1 MLAYIRWSARSLVP
15 VFIRSQKVCVCSLRT
30 EINCTGGSVI
40 RHSHLHREH
49 PRSTFLDTFR
59 RFKFDGNPLQ
69 CWNCGGRDAT
79 KQLFCSKCKVLQ
91 RPEQSST
98 YFDIIGVAPTY
109 NVSLSE
115 LTSRYRMLQSSLHPD
130 RFSNR
135 SEEEKIISEDYSALV
150 NAAYSTLL
158 HPMKRGLYMLQLRG
172 VSLEEGDIQTSPL
185 LLMEVMER
193 NEELVEARDEASVKR
208 IAADNKQRLDQLARE
223 AVKAFQAEDISTAQQ
238 ILIKMK
244 YYNSLDEK
252 IKDTKQ
258 KKGIMED

>member
-30 EINCTGGSVI
+30 EISCTGGSVI

-79 KQLFCSKCKVLQ
+79 KQLFCSRCKVLQ

-135 SEEEKIISEDYSALV
+135 SERGSLILTDTLEKWEIEQLEAKRRFKPPISKKDEKKIVPKLVNNTESEDSQIDELTA
-150 NAAYSTLL
+150 
-158 HPMKRGLYMLQLRG
+158 M
-172 VSLEEGDIQTSPL
+172 SLEESAWYESADEDAIERALKSNDI
-185 LLMEVMER
+185 
-193 NEELVEARDEASVKR
+193 D
-208 IAADNKQRLDQLARE
+208 
-223 AVKAFQAEDISTAQQ
+223 
-238 ILIKMK
+238 
-244 YYNSLDEK
+244 
-252 IKDTKQ
+252 
-258 KKGIMED
+258 KKNIFGSG